1 MTRSES
7 AASTFFR
14 ASESKQNIWKRLG
27 GDYERYGNY
36 RSEIPVHFQST
47 NHGQDETHVVSCHH
61 ARNKRT
67 IVRAWEIVV
76 GDLILG
82 VVASTSL
89 SMDVAKRLSTPQ
101 RG

>member
-27 GDYERYGNY
+27 RDYERYGNY

-47 NHGQDETHVVSCHH
+47 NHGH
-61 ARNKRT
+61 NKT
-67 IVRAWEIVV
+67 V
-76 GDLILG
+76 
-82 VVASTSL
+82 
-89 SMDVAKRLSTPQ
+89 
-101 RG
+101 